1 MFKKFVL
8 LFAICIPAF
17 AFSQIK
23 ISGQIADEN
32 TGAPLVGAHVHLNG
46 ISSMHMVSDNRGAFV
61 FENVPKGDYRVKV
74 TYVGYQTYKDKVD
87 LEEDAH
93 LSVNLKEGLIGEE
106 VVVTASRVD
115 ENSPAAY
122 DNISQAEI
130 RDRNNGQD
138 LPFIISTSPSVVISS
153 DAGTGFG
160 YTGLRIRG
168 SDMTRINVTM
178 NGVPMNDAE
187 SHSVYFV
194 DLPDLASSL
203 DNIQIQRGVGTS
215 TNGAGAFGASIN
227 LQTNTL
233 NDQAYAKYDGRV
245 GSFNTI
251 KNTVSFGTGLLKNNL
266 SFDGRLSK
274 INSDGYIDR
283 ATSDLKSLYFSGGYF
298 GEKDILKFII
308 LTGKEVTYQAWN
320 GVPKVRL
327 NNDLDGMLDL
337 AADNWW
343 DEETTNHLL
352 NSDSRTY
359 NAYTYDNEVDD
370 YQQDYYQLH
379 YTHTFTDNLSLNA
392 TLFYTR
398 GKGYYEQY
406 KNDRDFADYLLED
419 VVIGGDTISSTDL
432 IQRKWLDNHFYGTNV
447 SLNYVNRKL
456 EANVGFGWNQYDGEH
471 YGRVIWAQY
480 SSNGNIRHEWY
491 NNTGLKTDF
500 NGFAKV
506 NYAITPSL
514 SAFGDLQYRFIKYDI
529 DGFHDDLRNITQ
541 NHDFNFI
548 NPKIGAVVHLGY
560 LMKLYGSFA
569 IANREPSRGNYRDAD
584 DNYQPE
590 AEQLQDFEAGLRV
603 NSAKFAFNANFFYM
617 NYKDQLIATGE
628 INNVGDAI
636 MTNIPKSYRMG
647 IEFSGGAQL
656 IKSLRWDFNLA
667 LSKNKIKDFTMYI
680 DNWDTGEQDAME
692 LGESNLILSPNTV
705 ANSIFTYSPIKNLDI
720 IWIAKYVSRQYLDN
734 TSNEYNSL
742 DPYFV
747 NDLKFSYGFSTNFFK
762 SLKLHLD
769 INNVLSEKYETYGWT
784 YNYIY
789 NGQQKVMDGYFPMAP
804 INVLGGI
811 TLEF

>member
-1 MFKKFVL
+1 MIKKLVL
-8 LFAICIPAF
+8 LIGIIIPVF
-17 AFSQIK
+17 VFSQIK
-23 ISGQIADEN
+23 ISGQIADED
-32 TGAPLVGAHVHLNG
+32 TGAPLVGAHIQLNG
-46 ISSMHMVSDNRGAFV
+46 ITSTRMVSDNRGAFV
-61 FENVPKGDYRVKV
+61 FEDVPKGHYEIRV
-74 TYVGYQTYKDKVD
+74 TYVGYQSFKEK
-87 LEEDAH
+87 LELGEDAH
-93 LSVNLKEGLIGEE
+93 LSVDMREGLIGEE
-106 VVVTASRVD
+106 VIVTANRVD

-122 DNISQAEI
+122 DNIGKAEI
-130 RDRNNGQD
+130 KKRNNGQD
-138 LPFIISTSPSVVISS
+138 LPFIINNSPSVVVTS
-153 DAGTGFG
+153 DAGNGFG

-168 SDMTRINVTM
+168 SDMTRINITM

-227 LQTNTL
+227 MQTTLL
-233 NDQAYAKYDGRV
+233 NDEAYAKYDGRI

-251 KNTVSFGTGLLKNNL
+251 KNTVSFGTGTGLLKNNMA
-266 SFDGRLSK
+266 FDGRLSK

-283 ATSDLKSLYFSGGYF
+283 ATADLKSLYFSGGYY
-298 GEKDILKFII
+298 GAKDILKFLI
-308 LTGKEVTYQAWN
+308 LSGKEVTYQAWG
-320 GVPKVRL
+320 GVPKAS
-327 NNDLDGMLDL
+327 LD
-337 AADNWW
+337 
-343 DEETTNHLL
+343 TN
-352 NSDSRTY
+352 RTF
-359 NAYTYDNEVDD
+359 NPYTYDNEVDD

-379 YTHTFTDNLSLNA
+379 YTHTFTNKLSVNA

-398 GKGYYEQY
+398 GKGYFEQF
-406 KNDRDFADYLLED
+406 KDDRNFADYQLED
-419 VVIGGDTISSTDL
+419 VVIGGDTITSTDL

-447 SLNYVNRKL
+447 TMNYVDRKL
-456 EANVGFGWNQYDGEH
+456 EANVGFGWNQYDGDH

-480 SSNGNIRHEWY
+480 ASNGDIRHEWY
-491 NNTGLKTDF
+491 NNNGLKTDF

-514 SAFGDLQYRFIKYDI
+514 SAFGDLQYRYIKYKI
-529 DGFHDDLRNITQ
+529 DGIHDDLRDISQ
-541 NHDFNFI
+541 EHEFNFV

-584 DNYQPE
+584 DSYQPK

-603 NSAKFAFNANFFYM
+603 NSARFAFNANFFYM

-636 MTNIPKSYRMG
+636 MTNVPKSYRMG
-647 IEFSGGAQL
+647 IELSGGAQ
-656 IKSLRWDFNLA
+656 IINPLRWDFNLA
-667 LSKNKIKDFTMYI
+667 LSKNKIKDFVMYH
-680 DNWDTGEQDAME
+680 DVYDENWEWLRQDRENIGET
-692 LGESNLILSPNTV
+692 NLILSPNTV

-720 IWIAKYVSRQYLDN
+720 MWIAKYVSRQYIDN
-734 TSNEYNSL
+734 TSYEYNSI

-747 NDLKFSYGFSTNFFK
+747 NDLKFSYGFSTGFFK
-762 SLKLHLD
+762 TVRIHLD
-769 INNVLSEKYETYGWT
+769 LNNVLAEEYETYGWV
-784 YNYIY
+784 YNYKFEGSDERFIS
-789 NGQQKVMDGYFPMAP
+789 DGYFPMAKF
-804 INVLGGI
+804 NFLTGI

>member
-1 MFKKFVL
+1 MIKKLIFL
-8 LFAICIPAF
+8 LITITPFF
-17 AFSQIK
+17 AFSQIE
-23 ISGQIADEN
+23 ISGQIADED
-32 TGAPLVGAHVHLNG
+32 TGIPLVGAHIHLDG
-46 ISSMHMVSDNRGAFV
+46 ISSHHMVSDNRGAFA
-61 FENVPKGDYRVKV
+61 FNNVPEGHYEIKV
-74 TYVGYQTYKDKVD
+74 TYVGYQTFKEKLKFD
-87 LEEDAH
+87 EDAH
-93 LSVNLKEGLIGEE
+93 LSINMKEGLLGEE

-115 ENSPAAY
+115 ENSPTAY
-122 DNISQAEI
+122 DNISKAEI
-130 RDRNNGQD
+130 RTKNNGQD
-138 LPFIISTSPSVVISS
+138 LPFIISNSPSIVISS

-203 DNIQIQRGVGTS
+203 DNIQIQRGVGSS

-227 LQTNTL
+227 MQTTVL
-233 NDQAYAKYDGRV
+233 NDEAYATYDGRV

-251 KNTVSFGTGLLKNNL
+251 KNTISFGTGLLKNNL

-298 GEKDILKFII
+298 GDKDIIKFII

-327 NNDLDGMLDL
+327 NDDIDGMLDL

-343 DEETTNHLL
+343 DKETTEHLL

-359 NAYTYDNEVDD
+359 NFYTYDNEIDN

-379 YTHTFTDNLSLNA
+379 YTHTFTNKLSLNA

-406 KNDRDFADYLLED
+406 KKDRNFADYLLED
-419 VVIGGDTISSTDL
+419 VIIGGDTLSSTDL

-447 SLNYVNRKL
+447 SLNYVDRKL
-456 EANVGFGWNQYDGEH
+456 EANIGFGWNQYDGDH

-480 SSNGNIRHEWY
+480 ASNGNIRHEWY
-491 NNTGLKTDF
+491 NNNGLKTDF

-514 SAFGDLQYRFIKYDI
+514 SAFGDLQYRYINYNI
-529 DGFHDDLRNITQ
+529 DGFHDDLRDITQ
-541 NHDFNFI
+541 THDFNFI

-560 LMKLYGSFA
+560 LMKLYGSYA

-584 DNYQPE
+584 NNYQPK
-590 AEQLQDFEAGLRV
+590 AEHLQDFEAGLRV

-636 MTNIPKSYRMG
+636 MTNIPKSFRMG
-647 IEFSGGAQL
+647 VEISGGAQIMKQL
-656 IKSLRWDFNLA
+656 HWNFNLA

-680 DNWDTGEQDAME
+680 DDWDTGEQDAIE
-692 LGESNLILSPNTV
+692 LGETNLILSPNTV
-705 ANSIFTYSPIKNLDI
+705 ANSIFTFSPVKNLDI
-720 IWIAKYVSRQYLDN
+720 IWVAKYVSRQYLDN

-747 NDLKFSYGFSTNFFK
+747 NDLRFSYGFSTNFFK
-762 SLKLHLD
+762 SLKIHLD

-789 NGQQKVMDGYFPMAP
+789 NGEKKVMDGYFPMAP
-804 INVLGGI
+804 INILGGI
-811 TLEF
+811 TLDF